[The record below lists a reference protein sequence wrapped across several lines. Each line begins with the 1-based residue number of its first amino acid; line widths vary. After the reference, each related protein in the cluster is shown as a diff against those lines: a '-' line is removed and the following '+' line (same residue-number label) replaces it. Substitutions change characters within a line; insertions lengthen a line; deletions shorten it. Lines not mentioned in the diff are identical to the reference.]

1 MARIKTYNTTSLI
14 LGTDKL
20 IGTDIDDDNATKNF
34 TVDELS
40 TFIIDD
46 NADGIAL
53 ERLNFR
59 IQHSLK
65 KTGWWYNSTRSGL
78 ETLRTP
84 KLWIAA
90 ENLPDGD
97 DYGILIERYKRQQS
111 RGDLVPAR
119 RSGWK
124 RMNLDSMDGE
134 FTNRV
139 LEIPITD
146 KTGQLYDFKLDYYF
160 KAAAFPGVSG
170 GRGSTGGSKTTK
182 QYFAFRLTKGSG
194 DSKKISPIVNTIKVT
209 GSEHSYQGNLLK
221 YITIIPL
228 SL

>member
-53 ERLNFR
+53 KRLNFR

-65 KTGWWYNSTRSGL
+65 KTGWWYTSERTSL
-78 ETLRTP
+78 ETVRVP

-111 RGDLVPAR
+111 RGDLKPAR

-134 FTNRV
+134 FANRV

-160 KAAAFPGVSG
+160 KAMAFPGVSG
-170 GRGSTGGSKTTK
+170 GRGSTGGANTTK

-194 DSKKISPIVNTIKVT
+194 VSKKISPIVNTIKVT
-209 GSEHSYQGNLLK
+209 GSEINENGNVKK
-221 YITIIPL
+221 YITIIPM